1 MCSVGKNQNAP
12 FNIYHTER
20 GGEVT
25 YHGPGQVFYNSL
37 EISCFDF
44 ILSSVL

>member
-25 YHGPGQVFYNSL
+25 YHGHGQVFPLNYL
-37 EISCFDF
+37 LTVWKFPVL
-44 ILSSVL
+44 ILF